1 MKRIMAG
8 YLVLGMALAAHGE
21 SVELKA
27 AKDAF
32 GRSNERIQNS
42 GGSVQLIVA
51 HAPNIRSIVAFDLS
65 SVTNEIVSAE
75 FRFRLGNTMPE
86 PVSLVVAPMVQTE
99 VNSAWGEGA
108 GNLGVRGQNARL
120 GEACYA
126 RSMFPDTSWESAPG
140 NSIDD
145 LGDPALWLPP
155 VAQLK
160 GLEWKEDEWV
170 TVPVGDVAMLEKIR
184 ASDNRVVTFG
194 LWGTGGNGVYS
205 LHSKESGDGPK
216 LVLGLKEEPK

>member
-8 YLVLGMALAAHGE
+8 YLVVGMALAAHGE
-21 SVELKA
+21 SVELTA
-27 AKDAF
+27 AKDTF
-32 GRSNERIQNS
+32 GRSNERTGNS
-42 GGSVQLIVA
+42 GGSAQLIVA

-75 FRFRLGNTMPE
+75 FRFRIDNTMPE
-86 PVSLVVAPMVQTE
+86 PVSLVVAPMVQTQA
-99 VNSAWGEGA
+99 NSAWGEGA
-108 GNLGVRGQNARL
+108 GTLGVQGQNARP
-120 GEACYA
+120 GESCYA

-140 NSIDD
+140 STVED

-160 GLEWKEDEWV
+160 RLKWTDGEWV
-170 TVPVGDVAMLEKIR
+170 AVPVGDVAMLEKIR
-184 ASDNRVVTFG
+184 ASDDRVVTFG
-194 LWGTGGNGVYS
+194 LWGTGGNGIYS
-205 LHSKESGDGPK
+205 LRSKESGDAPT